1 MDDAEARA
9 ILREHGEAPP
19 ARGKLGADWTG
30 RAETYR
36 QGPGTPAPPGDDYDG
51 GVTEDDFTTVAA
63 DPPEPAPLSERKPR
77 RVRAATGTRPSIRE
91 RFTKATRG
99 QQKPKRKQPRL
110 SVAPLIGE
118 LWAVMGG
125 MATRVD
131 VPLGRCLQMQSPV
144 AGDILED
151 VVKGTFVDAAL
162 QPIARAE
169 DKAKA
174 VAALALPPAL
184 VVALEHASTLP
195 DEQRKLREAF
205 LWPMLV
211 QSMMLWERVAGDKM
225 EAMMNRAEA
234 EAPSRERAEAMARLI
249 FQAPVTEP
257 AAPEPETVDA

>member
-9 ILREHGEAPP
+9 ILREHGEEPP

-30 RAETYR
+30 RAESYR
-36 QGPGTPAPPGDDYDG
+36 QGPPGPPGDDYDG
-51 GVTEDDFTTVAA
+51 GVTPDDFTTVAD
-63 DPPEPAPLSERKPR
+63 DPPDPAPVAERKPR
-77 RVRAATGTRPSIRE
+77 RVRTAAARPSIRE

-99 QQKPKRKQPRL
+99 GQGKPKRKQPRL

-125 MATRVD
+125 MAGRVD

-174 VAALALPPAL
+174 VAALAMPPAL

-257 AAPEPETVDA
+257 ADAEPETVDA